1 MELFKRITILI
12 IAFSLSA
19 SCSSEN
25 VLSDFS
31 NKESDEA
38 LYIDAKKALD
48 EMEWDTTIDIINNQL
63 SSTYQDKRDVK
74 LVLASAYAGQCG
86 LLFANLIQGMTNNPS
101 SQMFRFFMG
110 VWAGRTVAP
119 DSCELAIDVL
129 QGIGSVSERS
139 DKENL
144 FLALLGV
151 ARMGTNLS
159 ANLDSGDHDGDI
171 DADATVCHDD
181 ASGSLTK
188 WPDGPDD
195 PGNPDVLPF
204 PYIDMYRDEFGHPP
218 GGMTKYL
225 SANAMKRVASG
236 FGLVL
241 ENFAALS
248 DALGSGTSIDSIGD
262 LSADCDAALAAIPGA
277 GAGCAT
283 MTTPAAVSDEMVYAM
298 RFMMDSAEFG
308 WGTCSIADS
317 VTFFSSLA
325 TYNPFTQSPPGTLC
339 CPSTRIPGAPF

>member
-31 NKESDEA
+31 NKETDEA

-63 SSTYQDKRDVK
+63 SSAYQGNRDVK
-74 LVLASAYAGQCG
+74 LVLASAYAGRCG
-86 LLFANLIQGMTNNPS
+86 LLFANLIQGMTNNAS

-110 VWAGRTVAP
+110 IWAGQTVAP
-119 DSCELAIDVL
+119 DSCELAIEVL
-129 QGIGSVSERS
+129 QGIGTVAERS

-159 ANLDSGDHDGDI
+159 ANLDSGDQNGDL
-171 DADATVCHDD
+171 DADATVCDED
-181 ASGSLTK
+181 ATGSLTK
-188 WPDGPDD
+188 WPDAPM
-195 PGNPDVLPF
+195 PLPV
-204 PYIDMYRDEFGHPP
+204 DAYRDEFAHPP
-218 GGMTKYL
+218 VGKTKYM
-225 SANAMKRVASG
+225 STTAMKRVASG
-236 FGLVL
+236 LGLVL
-241 ENFAALS
+241 ENFAALT
-248 DALGSGTSIDSIGD
+248 DALGSGTSVDSIGD
-262 LSADCDAALAAIPGA
+262 LSDDCDAALTAIIGA
-277 GAGCAT
+277 PTTCAT

-298 RFMMDSAEFG
+298 RFMMDSNSFG
-308 WGTCSIADS
+308 WGTCSIDDS
-317 VTFFSSLA
+317 VSFFSTLG
-325 TYNPFTQSPPGTLC
+325 TYDPVTDNPPATLC
-339 CPSTRIPGAPF
+339 CPSTRIPGVSF